1 MFLKRKN
8 KFKPLYK
15 KFIKLRENPQ
25 NRKKVLKFKKE
36 KWKSF
41 IEIYERKLRWYKKYK
56 ARNQNRYIV
65 SKYPNRFHAYTNR
78 YKRTLQSYINFNLF
92 YGNIGKK
99 TIKSKILK
107 IKTKKI
113 KNKKPEFLKLFEKRL
128 DVVLY
133 RAKFC
138 HSLRNA
144 QQLIS
149 HEKVLVNNQIVKS
162 KSFELTKGDL
172 ITVKL
177 KYYAI
182 IESNIRQTNLW
193 PIPPKH
199 LTINYKT
206 LQIIFGDLNHT
217 NLSLLHP
224 FHLNL
229 EKILGDFTY
238 Q

>member
-1 MFLKRKN
+1 MLLKRKN
-8 KFKPLYK
+8 RFKPLYK
-15 KFIKLRENPQ
+15 KLIKLRENPQ

-36 KWKSF
+36 KWKQF
-41 IEIYERKLRWYKKYK
+41 VEIYVRKLKWYKKYK
-56 ARNQNRYIV
+56 ARNQDRYIV

-99 TIKSKILK
+99 VIKSKILK
-107 IKTKKI
+107 IQTKKV
-113 KNKKPEFLKLFEKRL
+113 KNRNPEFLKLFEKRL

-144 QQLIS
+144 QQLIV
-149 HEKVLVNNQIVKS
+149 HGKVLVNNQITKS
-162 KSFELTKGDL
+162 KSFSLRKGDL
-172 ITVKL
+172 ISVNSV
-177 KYYAI
+177 YYKV

-206 LQIIFGDLNHT
+206 LQIIFGELNHT
-217 NLSLLHP
+217 NLSLFHP

-229 EKILGDFTY
+229 EKVLGDFIY